1 MTDVAMSWTLDSS
14 DVERQLQKMVKEN
27 AKLRA
32 EIGMGVQESKAAA
45 AQEREWQK
53 LREKATKDATA
64 QMQQLNNAA
73 QRIKDSVATPFEE
86 AKKKANELREHLQ
99 AGRIT
104 VDEYRKAYAAVGK
117 EMKEASR
124 DHAAEAAAAK
134 AAATAKA
141 EASRLAAES
150 EREHSQAVR
159 EATAVADKYATKEER
174 VAAELKRLT
183 MLKDKGVLSSKD
195 YARAVEAEQNKLAGI
210 GDAADKS
217 GGLIGGLTGKMAG
230 FVSGLASGAA
240 VVAVLR
246 SEYDGLIERQNKS
259 KDANISLAA
268 AQSEALDNLDA
279 SMTPEE
285 FAKRMKASSKRLG
298 MSERDLTVAASSA
311 LSAKGDKSAA
321 DAISAVEAS
330 AKLNRFAPEKLPD
343 MAASTLDLGKHL
355 KMKPE
360 EALGFLIGVG
370 QSSRVVSLKNTA
382 ENIAPA
388 IIGGVSQGIP
398 KEKAAAIAASI
409 TGTAVDSTGK
419 PTNTTMQALFG
430 QLKEF
435 GSAEFG
441 FTGGPEHQQKVTAL
455 EAEHV
460 RQKAALKEQFD
471 KEQIS
476 LSQTEMPAAQKA
488 EAKRQLDAKEVEAR
502 AALKASQES
511 QQSAL
516 SAQMPSFTPEQ
527 MLDRIMKD
535 PELKA
540 TFFRDKK
547 FGGYGASFEKAMMP
561 AVNQLLTPGTQGHND
576 YQAALAAQMKV
587 NPQQLF
593 DNAVRAKDSLAPIQL
608 AKTDQ
613 IMGNVVNQQRL
624 ADTKGAE
631 SSIIRTQMA
640 ELRDAMGDSPMK
652 TKVGTM
658 ISDLRTGGNQNV
670 TGAIQSIDQSIA
682 DAEYRIRYREAT
694 AKFQG
699 PKSWANSDSAQNQQ
713 VEDARAIELMKE
725 MITLLKSQEALQQQ
739 GLNDNAAKEPRGII
753 PADGP
758 RKPLAPKPIERTES
772 KDADHVGTMP
782 AGNVKRPKQAPTAA
796 EQEYAAAVQ
805 DLSSGTTKK
814 KRDRIFNA
822 EQALSVEMPAEY
834 KTAVDHQTAVLERIA
849 AQGEQSNHAGRVAA
863 RAQEGRP

>member
-1 MTDVAMSWTLDSS
+1 MPDITFSATMDEKDVQRA
-14 DVERQLQKMVKEN
+14 LQNMVKEN

-32 EIGMGVQESKAAA
+32 EIGLGVQESKAAA

-53 LREKATKDATA
+53 LREKATKDATS

-86 AKKKANELREHLQ
+86 AKKKAAELREHLQ

-124 DHAAEAAAAK
+124 DHAAEAEAAK
-134 AAATAKA
+134 AAAAAKA
-141 EASRLAAES
+141 EALKKAAEA
-150 EREHSQAVR
+150 ERDHSQAVR
-159 EATAVADKYATKEER
+159 EATAIADKYATKEER
-174 VAAELKRLT
+174 VAAELRRLNT
-183 MLKDKGVLSSKD
+183 LKEKGVLSSKD
-195 YARAVEAEQNKLAGI
+195 YARAVEAEQKKLSET
-210 GDAADKS
+210 GDAAGKS
-217 GGLIGGLTGKMAG
+217 GGLIEGLTTSMGG

-268 AQSEALDNLDA
+268 AQSDALDNLDA
-279 SMTPEE
+279 SMTPAE
-285 FAKRMKASSKRLG
+285 FAQRMKVSSKKLG
-298 MSERDLTVAASSA
+298 MSERDLTVATSSA

-321 DAISAVEAS
+321 EAIAAVEAS
-330 AKLNRFAPEKLPD
+330 AKLNRFAPDKLPD

-441 FTGGPEHQQKVTAL
+441 FTGGPEHQQKVAAL

-460 RQKAALKEQFD
+460 KQKAALKAQFD

-476 LSQTEMPAAQKA
+476 LSQADMPAAQKA

-547 FGGYGASFEKAMMP
+547 FGGFGASFEKAMMP

-576 YQAALAAQMKV
+576 YQAALSAQMKV

-593 DNAVRAKDSLAPIQL
+593 DNAVKAKESLAPIQI
-608 AKTDQ
+608 ATQDQ
-613 IMGNVVNQQRL
+613 KLGNVANQLQL
-624 ADTKGAE
+624 ADVKGAE
-631 SSIIRTQMA
+631 SAVIRERMTEIRKAMGEGVLKNKMSGLIEDVSTGGMQSTQSAMRRVEAEIRMA
-640 ELRDAMGDSPMK
+640 EAKLRGSESISGAFGGAFERGFRNDGGWLGKDGRGATLSADRE
-652 TKVGTM
+652 TLKV
-658 ISDLRTGGNQNV
+658 LQ
-670 TGAIQSIDQSIA
+670 
-682 DAEYRIRYREAT
+682 
-694 AKFQG
+694 
-699 PKSWANSDSAQNQQ
+699 
-713 VEDARAIELMKE
+713 E
-725 MITLLKSQEALQQQ
+725 MHALLKSTYDLQQQ
-739 GLNDNAAKEPRGII
+739 NADGNAA
-753 PADGP
+753 
-758 RKPLAPKPIERTES
+758 
-772 KDADHVGTMP
+772 
-782 AGNVKRPKQAPTAA
+782 N
-796 EQEYAAAVQ
+796 
-805 DLSSGTTKK
+805 
-814 KRDRIFNA
+814 
-822 EQALSVEMPAEY
+822 
-834 KTAVDHQTAVLERIA
+834 
-849 AQGEQSNHAGRVAA
+849 NHAGNVAA

>member
-1 MTDVAMSWTLDSS
+1 MTSNIAMSVTMEEK
-14 DVERQLQKMVKEN
+14 DVQRAMQNMIKEN

-32 EIGMGVQESKAAA
+32 EIGLGVQESKAAA

-53 LREKATKDATA
+53 LREKATKDATQ

-73 QRIKDSVATPFEE
+73 QRIKDSVASPFEE

-124 DHAAEAAAAK
+124 DHAAEAEAAK
-134 AAATAKA
+134 AAAAAKA
-141 EASRLAAES
+141 EASRLAAEA

-159 EATAVADKYATKEER
+159 EATAIADKYATKEER
-174 VAAELKRLT
+174 VAAELKRLNT
-183 MLKDKGVLSSKD
+183 LKEKGVLSSKD
-195 YARAVEAEQNKLAGI
+195 YARAVEAEQKKLSET

-217 GGLIGGLTGKMAG
+217 GGLIGGLTSKMG
-230 FVSGLASGAA
+230 QFVGGLGAA
-240 VVAVLR
+240 SAVIAFIK
-246 SEYDGLIERQNKS
+246 SEYDALIERQGKS

-268 AQSEALDNLDA
+268 AQSDALDNLDA
-279 SMTPEE
+279 SMTPAE
-285 FAKRMKASSKRLG
+285 FAKRMKESSKRLG

-435 GSAEFG
+435 GSAEYG
-441 FTGGPEHQQKVTAL
+441 FTGGPEHQQKVAAL

-460 RQKAALKEQFD
+460 KQKAALKAQFD

-476 LSQTEMPAAQKA
+476 LSQADMPAAQKA
-488 EAKRQLDAKEVEAR
+488 EVKRQLDAKEVEAR
-502 AALKASQES
+502 AALKASQEA

-593 DNAVRAKDSLAPIQL
+593 DNAVRAKESLAPIQIAL
-608 AKTDQ
+608 QDQ
-613 IMGNVVNQQRL
+613 KLGNVANQIQL
-624 ADTKGAE
+624 ADVKGAE
-631 SSIIRTQMA
+631 SAVIRQRM
-640 ELRDAMGDSPMK
+640 EEIRKAMGDVTLNRKLKGVIDDVS
-652 TKVGTM
+652 
-658 ISDLRTGGNQNV
+658 TGGM
-670 TGAIQSIDQSIA
+670 QSTQSA
-682 DAEYRIRYREAT
+682 LGTVRREILSLEKSISGRDVGEKVFGDELFKGPVMRDPST
-694 AKFQG
+694 AH
-699 PKSWANSDSAQNQQ
+699 SQQ
-713 VEDARAIELMKE
+713 RVDRESLKVLQDMHA
-725 MITLLKSQEALQQQ
+725 LLKSQLDLQQ
-739 GLNDNAAKEPRGII
+739 
-753 PADGP
+753 
-758 RKPLAPKPIERTES
+758 RTE
-772 KDADHVGTMP
+772 AE
-782 AGNVKRPKQAPTAA
+782 NQA
-796 EQEYAAAVQ
+796 
-805 DLSSGTTKK
+805 
-814 KRDRIFNA
+814 N
-822 EQALSVEMPAEY
+822 
-834 KTAVDHQTAVLERIA
+834 
-849 AQGEQSNHAGRVAA
+849 NHAGNVAA

>member
-1 MTDVAMSWTLDSS
+1 MSDIAMSVTMDEK
-14 DVERQLQKMVKEN
+14 DVQRALQAMVKEN

-32 EIGMGVQESKAAA
+32 EIGLGVQESKAAA

-53 LREKATKDATA
+53 LREKATKDATQ

-86 AKKKANELREHLQ
+86 AKKKAAELREHLQ

-104 VDEYRKAYAAVGK
+104 VDEYRKAYAEVGK
-117 EMKEASR
+117 ALKEASR
-124 DHAAEAAAAK
+124 DHAAEAEAAK
-134 AAATAKA
+134 AAAAAKA
-141 EASRLAAES
+141 EASKKAAEA
-150 EREHSQAVR
+150 ERDHSQAVR
-159 EATAVADKYATKEER
+159 EATAVADKYATKEEK
-174 VAAELKRLT
+174 VAAELKRLNT
-183 MLKDKGVLSSKD
+183 LKEKGVLSSKD
-195 YARAVEAEQNKLAGI
+195 YARAVEAEQKKLSDT

-217 GGLIGGLTGKMAG
+217 GGLIGGLTTKMGG
-230 FVSGLASGAA
+230 FVAGLAGAQH
-240 VVAVLR
+240 VVSMLR
-246 SEYDGLIERQNKS
+246 EEYAGLIDQQNKS
-259 KDANISLAA
+259 RDANISLAA

-279 SMTPEE
+279 SMSPEE
-285 FAKRMKASSKRLG
+285 FAKRMKGSSKRLG

-321 DAISAVEAS
+321 DAIEAVEAS
-330 AKLNRFAPEKLPD
+330 AKLNRFAPEKLPE

-419 PTNTTMQALFG
+419 PTNTTMQSLFG

-441 FTGGPEHQQKVTAL
+441 FTGGPEHQQKTAAL
-455 EAEHV
+455 EAQHV
-460 RQKAALKEQFD
+460 KQKALLKEQFD

-476 LSQTEMPAAQKA
+476 LSQADMPAAQKA

-516 SAQMPSFTPEQ
+516 AGQMPSFTPEQ

-547 FGGYGASFEKAMMP
+547 FGGFGASFEKAMMP
-561 AVNQLLTPGTQGHND
+561 AVDQLLTPGTQGHAD
-576 YQAALAAQMKV
+576 YQAALSAQMKV

-593 DNAVRAKDSLAPIQL
+593 DNAVKAKESLAPIQI
-608 AKTDQ
+608 ATQDQ
-613 IMGNVVNQQRL
+613 KLGNAVNQAQLRDV
-624 ADTKGAE
+624 AGAE
-631 SSIIRTQMA
+631 SAVIRTRLA
-640 ELRDAMGDSPMK
+640 ELRSAMREGPTK
-652 TKVGTM
+652 TQAATLMEDVV
-658 ISDLRTGGNQNV
+658 SGGNQTARTAMGSLESQIAGLQKN
-670 TGAIQSIDQSIA
+670 IQ
-682 DAEYRIRYREAT
+682 YREEIGKALSDPQLENRPSARQAQLT
-694 AKFQG
+694 DKENVRLLQEVVDLL
-699 PKSWANSDSAQNQQ
+699 KANRDLQIEQAANNAQN
-713 VEDARAIELMKE
+713 
-725 MITLLKSQEALQQQ
+725 
-739 GLNDNAAKEPRGII
+739 
-753 PADGP
+753 
-758 RKPLAPKPIERTES
+758 
-772 KDADHVGTMP
+772 
-782 AGNVKRPKQAPTAA
+782 
-796 EQEYAAAVQ
+796 
-805 DLSSGTTKK
+805 
-814 KRDRIFNA
+814 
-822 EQALSVEMPAEY
+822 
-834 KTAVDHQTAVLERIA
+834 
-849 AQGEQSNHAGRVAA
+849 NHAGNVAA

>member
-1 MTDVAMSWTLDSS
+1 MSDIAMSVTMDEK
-14 DVERQLQKMVKEN
+14 DVQRALQAMVKEN

-32 EIGMGVQESKAAA
+32 EIGLGVQESKAAA

-53 LREKATKDATA
+53 LREKATKDATQ

-86 AKKKANELREHLQ
+86 AKKKAAELRDHLQ

-124 DHAAEAAAAK
+124 DHAAEAEAAK
-134 AAATAKA
+134 AAAAAKA
-141 EASRLAAES
+141 EASRLAAEA

-174 VAAELKRLT
+174 VAAELKRLNT
-183 MLKDKGVLSSKD
+183 LKEKGVLSSKD
-195 YARAVEAEQNKLAGI
+195 YTRAVEAEQKKLNET

-217 GGLIGGLTGKMAG
+217 GGLIGGLTTKMGG
-230 FVSGLASGAA
+230 FVSGLASVAA

-268 AQSEALDNLDA
+268 AQSDALDNLDA
-279 SMTPEE
+279 SMTPAE
-285 FAKRMKASSKRLG
+285 FAKRMKESSNRLG

-435 GSAEFG
+435 GSAEYG
-441 FTGGPEHQQKVTAL
+441 FTGGSEHQQKVAAL

-460 RQKAALKEQFD
+460 KQKAALKAQFD

-476 LSQTEMPAAQKA
+476 LSQADMPAAQKA

-502 AALKASQES
+502 AALKASQEA

-561 AVNQLLTPGTQGHND
+561 AVNQLLTPGTQGHAD

-593 DNAVRAKDSLAPIQL
+593 DNAVKAKESLAPIQI
-608 AKTDQ
+608 ATQDQ
-613 IMGNVVNQQRL
+613 KLGNAVNTAQLRDV
-624 ADTKGAE
+624 AGAE
-631 SSIIRTQMA
+631 SAVIRQQLDEFRA
-640 ELRDAMGDSPMK
+640 AMGDGYFTRTLK
-652 TKVGTM
+652 GVFNDVK
-658 ISDLRTGGNQNV
+658 TGGVQ
-670 TGAIQSIDQSIA
+670 T
-682 DAEYRIRYREAT
+682 Y
-694 AKFQG
+694 
-699 PKSWANSDSAQNQQ
+699 DSAI
-713 VEDARAIELMKE
+713 RSIESDIGEKQKSINYRSNLAPAGDREFKSNPAMAAAQKRDEELVKAMRE
-725 MITLLKSQEALQQQ
+725 MVDLLKEQRDVQQQ
-739 GLNDNAAKEPRGII
+739 NAANNAANEPRGII
-753 PADGP
+753 PADGL

-772 KDADHVGTMP
+772 KDADHVSTMP

-796 EQEYAAAVQ
+796 EQEYAAASQ
-805 DLSSGTTKK
+805 DLWSGTTKK
-814 KRDRIFNA
+814 KRDRLFNA
-822 EQALSVEMPAEY
+822 EQALSLEMPAEY
-834 KTAVDHQTAVLERIA
+834 KTAVEHQTAVLERIA
-849 AQGEQSNHAGRVAA
+849 AQGEQNNHAGRVQA

>member
-1 MTDVAMSWTLDSS
+1 MSDITFSATMDEKDVQRA
-14 DVERQLQKMVKEN
+14 LQNMVKEN

-32 EIGMGVQESKAAA
+32 EIGLGVQESKAAA

-53 LREKATKDATA
+53 LREKATKDATS

-217 GGLIGGLTGKMAG
+217 GGLIGGLTTKMGG
-230 FVSGLASGAA
+230 FVAGLAGAQQ
-240 VVAVLR
+240 VVSILR
-246 SEYDGLIERQNKS
+246 EEYAGLIEQQNKS

-268 AQSEALDNLDA
+268 AQSDALDNLDA
-279 SMTPEE
+279 SMTPAE
-285 FAKRMKASSKRLG
+285 FAKRMKDSSKRLG
-298 MSERDLTVAASSA
+298 MDEKDLTIAASSA

-321 DAISAVEAS
+321 DAILAVEAS

-593 DNAVRAKDSLAPIQL
+593 DNAVKAKESLAPIRIATQ
-608 AKTDQ
+608 DQ
-613 IMGNVVNQQRL
+613 KLGNAVNQAQLRDV
-624 ADTKGAE
+624 AGAE
-631 SSIIRTQMA
+631 SAVIRTRLA
-640 ELRDAMGDSPMK
+640 ELRSAMRESPTK
-652 TKVGTM
+652 TKTATLMEDVVSGGTQTAGQALRSLESE
-658 ISDLRTGGNQNV
+658 ISSLQRN
-670 TGAIQSIDQSIA
+670 IQ
-682 DAEYRIRYREAT
+682 YREDVGKAIGD
-694 AKFQG
+694 QELE
-699 PKSWANSDSAQNQQ
+699 KSPSARQAQLADKENVRLLKEVVELLKANSEIQKDQAAN
-713 VEDARAIELMKE
+713 
-725 MITLLKSQEALQQQ
+725 
-739 GLNDNAAKEPRGII
+739 NAA
-753 PADGP
+753 
-758 RKPLAPKPIERTES
+758 
-772 KDADHVGTMP
+772 
-782 AGNVKRPKQAPTAA
+782 N
-796 EQEYAAAVQ
+796 
-805 DLSSGTTKK
+805 
-814 KRDRIFNA
+814 
-822 EQALSVEMPAEY
+822 
-834 KTAVDHQTAVLERIA
+834 
-849 AQGEQSNHAGRVAA
+849 NHAGNVAA

>member
-86 AKKKANELREHLQ
+86 AKKKAAELRDHLQ

-104 VDEYRKAYAAVGK
+104 VEEYRKAYAAVGK

-124 DHAAEAAAAK
+124 DHAAEAEAAK
-134 AAATAKA
+134 AAAAAKA
-141 EASRLAAES
+141 EASRLAAEA

-159 EATAVADKYATKEER
+159 EATAIADKYATKEER
-174 VAAELKRLT
+174 VAAELKRLNT
-183 MLKDKGVLSSKD
+183 LKEKGVLSSKD
-195 YARAVEAEQNKLAGI
+195 YTRAVEAEHKKLSET

-217 GGLIGGLTGKMAG
+217 GGLIGGLTTKMGG
-230 FVSGLASGAA
+230 FVAGLAGAQQ
-240 VVAVLR
+240 VVSMLR
-246 SEYDGLIERQNKS
+246 EEYAGLIEQQNKS
-259 KDANISLAA
+259 RDANISLAA
-268 AQSEALDNLDA
+268 AQSDALDNLDA
-279 SMTPEE
+279 SMTPTE
-285 FAKRMKASSKRLG
+285 FAARMKASSKRLG
-298 MSERDLTVAASSA
+298 MSEKDLTVAASSA

-441 FTGGPEHQQKVTAL
+441 FTGGSEHQQKVAAL

-460 RQKAALKEQFD
+460 KQKAALKAQFD

-476 LSQTEMPAAQKA
+476 LSQADMPAAQKA
-488 EAKRQLDAKEVEAR
+488 EVKRQLDAKEVEAR

-593 DNAVRAKDSLAPIQL
+593 DNAVKAKETLAPIQI
-608 AKTDQ
+608 ATQDQ
-613 IMGNVVNQQRL
+613 KLGNAVNQAQL
-624 ADTKGAE
+624 SDVAGAE
-631 SSIIRTQMA
+631 SAVIRTRLA
-640 ELRDAMGDSPMK
+640 ELRSAMRESPTKTKTATLMEDVVSGGRQTAGRAMGSLESEIASLQK
-652 TKVGTM
+652 T
-658 ISDLRTGGNQNV
+658 
-670 TGAIQSIDQSIA
+670 IQ
-682 DAEYRIRYREAT
+682 YREDVGKALGD
-694 AKFQG
+694 QQLE
-699 PKSWANSDSAQNQQ
+699 KSPGARQAQLA
-713 VEDARAIELMKE
+713 DKE
-725 MITLLKSQEALQQQ
+725 NVRLLKEVVELLRANMELQKDQAA
-739 GLNDNAAKEPRGII
+739 NNAA
-753 PADGP
+753 
-758 RKPLAPKPIERTES
+758 
-772 KDADHVGTMP
+772 
-782 AGNVKRPKQAPTAA
+782 N
-796 EQEYAAAVQ
+796 
-805 DLSSGTTKK
+805 
-814 KRDRIFNA
+814 
-822 EQALSVEMPAEY
+822 
-834 KTAVDHQTAVLERIA
+834 
-849 AQGEQSNHAGRVAA
+849 NHAGNVAA

>member
-1 MTDVAMSWTLDSS
+1 MSDIAMSVTMDDK
-14 DVERQLQKMVKEN
+14 DVQRALQAMVKEN

-32 EIGMGVQESKAAA
+32 EIGLGVQESKAAA

-53 LREKATKDATA
+53 LREKATKDATQ

-86 AKKKANELREHLQ
+86 AKKKAAELREHLQ

-104 VDEYRKAYAAVGK
+104 VDEYRKAYAEVGK
-117 EMKEASR
+117 ALKEASR
-124 DHAAEAAAAK
+124 DHAAEAEAAK
-134 AAATAKA
+134 AAAAAKA
-141 EASRLAAES
+141 EASKKAAEA
-150 EREHSQAVR
+150 ERDHSQAVR
-159 EATAVADKYATKEER
+159 EATAVADKYATKEEK
-174 VAAELKRLT
+174 VAAELKRLNT
-183 MLKDKGVLSSKD
+183 LKEKGVLSSKD
-195 YARAVEAEQNKLAGI
+195 YARAVEAEQKKLSDT

-217 GGLIGGLTGKMAG
+217 GGLIGGLTTKMGG
-230 FVSGLASGAA
+230 FVAGLAGAQH
-240 VVAVLR
+240 VVSMLR
-246 SEYDGLIERQNKS
+246 EEYAGLIDQQNKS
-259 KDANISLAA
+259 RDANISLAA

-279 SMTPEE
+279 SMSPEE
-285 FAKRMKASSKRLG
+285 FAKRMKGSSKRLG

-321 DAISAVEAS
+321 DAIEAVEAS
-330 AKLNRFAPEKLPD
+330 AKLNRFAPEKLPE

-419 PTNTTMQALFG
+419 PTNTTMQSLFG

-441 FTGGPEHQQKVTAL
+441 FTGGPEHQQKTAAL
-455 EAEHV
+455 EAQHV
-460 RQKAALKEQFD
+460 KQKALLKEQFD

-476 LSQTEMPAAQKA
+476 LSQADMPAAQKA

-516 SAQMPSFTPEQ
+516 AGQMPSFTPEQ

-547 FGGYGASFEKAMMP
+547 FGGFGASFEKAMMP
-561 AVNQLLTPGTQGHND
+561 AVDQLLTPGTQGHAD
-576 YQAALAAQMKV
+576 YQAALSAQMKV

-593 DNAVRAKDSLAPIQL
+593 DNAVKAKESLAPIQI
-608 AKTDQ
+608 ATQDQ
-613 IMGNVVNQQRL
+613 KLGNAVNQAQLRDV
-624 ADTKGAE
+624 AGAE
-631 SSIIRTQMA
+631 SAVIRTRLA
-640 ELRDAMGDSPMK
+640 ELRSAMREGPTK
-652 TKVGTM
+652 TQAATLMEDVV
-658 ISDLRTGGNQNV
+658 SGGNQTARTAMGSLESQIAGLQKN
-670 TGAIQSIDQSIA
+670 IQ
-682 DAEYRIRYREAT
+682 YREEIGKALSDPQLENRPSARQAQLT
-694 AKFQG
+694 DKENVRLLQEVVDLL
-699 PKSWANSDSAQNQQ
+699 KANRDLQIEQAANNAQN
-713 VEDARAIELMKE
+713 
-725 MITLLKSQEALQQQ
+725 
-739 GLNDNAAKEPRGII
+739 
-753 PADGP
+753 
-758 RKPLAPKPIERTES
+758 
-772 KDADHVGTMP
+772 
-782 AGNVKRPKQAPTAA
+782 
-796 EQEYAAAVQ
+796 
-805 DLSSGTTKK
+805 
-814 KRDRIFNA
+814 
-822 EQALSVEMPAEY
+822 
-834 KTAVDHQTAVLERIA
+834 
-849 AQGEQSNHAGRVAA
+849 NHAGNVAA